1 MKAKIDKGEIEVID
15 VDNSPRKSPIKVT
28 EVAKNNNDASG
39 DKLNN
44 PSILRSLKISHN
56 RSMNRSGS

>member
-1 MKAKIDKGEIEVID
+1 LKAKIDKGEIEVID
-15 VDNSPRKSPIKVT
+15 VDNSPRKSPRKVT

-44 PSILRSLKISHN
+44 PSMLRIEKLKDIT
-56 RSMNRSGS
+56 